1 MARIVIHTAKRPYRH
16 VTERGEEV
24 WICTCGLSDTYP
36 ICSGKHRLV
45 AREDDSALHVYD
57 QNGNAIG
64 TVSDQNL
71 LKLLENVKRV

>member
-1 MARIVIHTAKRPYRH
+1 
-16 VTERGEEV
+16 
-24 WICTCGLSDTYP
+24 
-36 ICSGKHRLV
+36 V
-45 AREDDSALHVYD
+45 AREDDSTLHVYD

>member
-16 VTERGEEV
+16 VTEKGEEV
-24 WICTCGLSDTYP
+24 WICMCGLSDTYP

-45 AREDDSALHVYD
+45 ARETDGPIHIYD

-64 TVSDQNL
+64 TITDSDL
-71 LKLLENVKRV
+71 LKTLENVRRV

>member
-1 MARIVIHTAKRPYRH
+1 